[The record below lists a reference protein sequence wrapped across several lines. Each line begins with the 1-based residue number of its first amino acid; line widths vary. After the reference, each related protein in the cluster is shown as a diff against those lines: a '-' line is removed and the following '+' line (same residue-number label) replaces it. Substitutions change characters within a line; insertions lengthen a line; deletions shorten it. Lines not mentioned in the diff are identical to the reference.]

1 MSQFFIHPWMAA
13 GGLALISIPIIIHLL
28 NRMRYR
34 TVRFAAMEFLL
45 QSEQQNR
52 RRLLFEQLLLLLL
65 RILIVLAIVALF
77 ARLLLDP
84 SQLAL
89 LEKPETHHLVVLDDS
104 GSMRDR
110 WGDTTAFD
118 EALGT
123 LKRLASDL
131 ASQGGNHS
139 LTLLQTS
146 QPDRSATSLTRRRV
160 DLSLVGELEDK
171 LETMQQECGYGLATW
186 ADVFPAIQRQLAV
199 NKNAFQIV
207 HVLSDFRASEWGN
220 SPTLKAELKSLKD
233 EQTIVNLVPTV
244 PARHNN
250 LAVTKFTGTLH
261 TAAVKVPLQLTVDI
275 SNYGEAVVENVPV
288 RVLIDDEPIPQSIS
302 IPQINA
308 GESVQETFEVSIASA
323 GEHVISVQ
331 ISPDAIAADNT
342 RYLTIDIPERQRI
355 LIADG
360 SEQTKE
366 ADYVADALA
375 ADPQITGFEAIVIR
389 PDSIRDQDLSNYA
402 AVYLLNIDRLA
413 PDVLKSLEDYVAA
426 GGGIAWFM
434 GDRVDSSFY
443 NDLASRESEEQA
455 DANTTDQPEK
465 NTTTSTTQAESLF
478 PISIAASPVNL
489 PRADD
494 TNPGAD
500 LVLNDNPIF
509 EILNAADGLLA
520 LFVNI
525 YQHVPLA
532 EGVEIPE
539 SVKVIGRLRDQS
551 PLFLESRFGEGRVF
565 ISLTSAGPINNTDEN
580 RWHNWPFDMN
590 APGFTVFH
598 LELAKS
604 IANRTRTREPK
615 LVNEPINV
623 VIDPA
628 VSYPEVR
635 FNPPAQGGLS
645 PTSITATVPKSTEKA
660 PQESPDG
667 EPQKLVAEYVDTKV
681 PGVYRIVTEDL
692 ARESTTTLTAF
703 NVPVSESEVEIT
715 TPEVFRRELAGVE
728 GIIVQDFGSLEGLA
742 RDDPGRELR
751 LLLLLVL
758 VALFAGEQWLA
769 YRLGFHSRNSVSSRG
784 FTSRMPS
791 GKRFVPGDQRSS
803 SPAAKGVAS

>member
-1 MSQFFIHPWMAA
+1 MWLSQFFIHPWMAA
-13 GGLALISIPIIIHLL
+13 GGVALISIPIIIHLL

-52 RRLLFEQLLLLLL
+52 SRILIEQLLLLLL
-65 RILIVLAIVALF
+65 RILIVLTIVALF

-123 LKRLASDL
+123 LKRLTSDL
-131 ASQGGNHS
+131 ASQGGNHT

-146 QPDRSATSLTRRRV
+146 HPDRSSASLTRRRI

-171 LETMQQECGYGLATW
+171 LETMQNECGYGQASW
-186 ADVFPAIQRQLAV
+186 ADVFPAIERQLAV
-199 NKNAFQIV
+199 DKNAFQIV
-207 HVLSDFRASEWGN
+207 HILSDFRASEWEN
-220 SPTLKAELKSLKD
+220 SPTLKVDLESLKD
-233 EQTIVNLVPTV
+233 DQTLVSLVPTV
-244 PARHNN
+244 PALHEN
-250 LAVTKFTGTLH
+250 LAIVDFTGTLH
-261 TAAVKVPLQLTVDI
+261 TAAVKVPLQLTVEVA
-275 SNYGEAVVENVPV
+275 NYGESVVENVPV
-288 RVLIDDEPIPQSIS
+288 RVLIDDEPIPQLIS

-308 GESVQETFEVSIASA
+308 GESVQESFEVAIAST

-342 RYLTIDIPERQRI
+342 RYLTIDLPERQRI

-360 SEQTKE
+360 SEQTRE

-375 ADPQITGFEAIVIR
+375 ADPQITGFEAVIIR
-389 PDSIRDQDLSNYA
+389 PDSIRDQDLSSYSS
-402 AVYLLNIDRLA
+402 VYLLNIDRLT
-413 PDVLKSLEDYVAA
+413 PDVLKSLEDYVTA

-434 GDRVDSSFY
+434 GDRIDNSFY
-443 NDLASRESEEQA
+443 NELASRELAEEVETSSE
-455 DANTTDQPEK
+455 NTTEQS
-465 NTTTSTTQAESLF
+465 TTTQAKSLF
-478 PISIAASPVNL
+478 PVSIAASSVNL

-500 LVLNDNPIF
+500 LQLNDNPIF

-525 YQHVPLA
+525 YQHIPLA
-532 EGVEIPE
+532 DGAEIPK
-539 SVKVIGRLRDQS
+539 SVNVIGRLRDQS
-551 PLFLESRFGEGRVF
+551 PLFLESRFGEGRIF
-565 ISLTSAGPINNTDEN
+565 ISLTSAGPVNNTDES

-604 IANRTRTREPK
+604 IASRTQTREPS
-615 LVNEPINV
+615 LVNTPLKIE
-623 VIDPA
+623 IDPA

-635 FNPPAQGGLS
+635 FNPPAEGGLS
-645 PTSITATVPKSTEKA
+645 PTSITATA
-660 PQESPDG
+660 PNVTQKNQPETSV
-667 EPQKLVAEYVDTKV
+667 EAPQKLIAEFLDTKI
-681 PGVYRIVTEDL
+681 PGIYRIVTEDL
-692 ARESTTTLTAF
+692 ARETTTTLAAF

-715 TPEVFRRELAGVE
+715 TPEEFRRELAGVE

-751 LLLLLVL
+751 LLLLLLLVVL
-758 VALFAGEQWLA
+758 FVGEQWLA
-769 YRLGFHSRNSVSSRG
+769 YRLGYRSRDSVSSRG

-791 GKRFVPGDQRSS
+791 GKQYVSGGQRSS